1 MDPHPV
7 YYCYSSMIIVLQC
20 VCCVLLYVV
29 LRRFE
34 CVDGNQRL
42 SSLAFSHPRSPF
54 PHPLS
59 PSSFHSVPLRVPR
72 STGIYMAAAA
82 GELVNRINAA
92 AVRALQRRLAD
103 RATDRNTANTA
114 DTADTL
120 VCTTSADTDNT
131 DSGQG
136 SDTGSTRTSTQS
148 SSSSGMGAAAAGATV
163 KVTVVEGSTAFLG
176 LEDVA
181 EGILQDPE
189 LLDTM
194 SRLGCNELIFNAGC
208 LRMP

>member
-1 MDPHPV
+1 
-7 YYCYSSMIIVLQC
+7 
-20 VCCVLLYVV
+20 
-29 LRRFE
+29 
-34 CVDGNQRL
+34 
-42 SSLAFSHPRSPF
+42 
-54 PHPLS
+54 
-59 PSSFHSVPLRVPR
+59 
-72 STGIYMAAAA
+72 MAAAA

-92 AVRALQRRLAD
+92 AVRALQQRLAD

-181 EGILQDPE
+181 EGILQDTE